1 MHFPSWGLGL
11 QKLQKSLEGYE
22 IVTKKTTRLEDLAKR
37 AGVSVSTASRALND
51 SPSVNMRTKQA
62 IWKLAR
68 ELDYPFR
75 RHMPAGPIGAK
86 ATISI
91 VVPKPQDRDAR
102 LSDPFFFELLAGV
115 GDAARERDCD
125 IHISHVTPGNYDDL
139 VVSMTTHRADG
150 VIFVGQSTLHNAFN
164 RLAET
169 EGRFVVW
176 GAELPEQ
183 RYCCVGSDNVSGGR
197 RAAAHLARLGRKRI
211 AFLGQSEAPEVMQR
225 FRGYRE
231 AMEEAGL
238 EVSDELVIPSHF
250 DIESAEASIEAVVKN
265 GVEID
270 GIVAASDV
278 IAFGAIRGLQLAG
291 YTVPDDVSVIGYDN
305 ISFARY
311 SNPALTTIDQDMT
324 AAGRLILSKLLDF
337 RGPQA
342 RRSERLSTDLIVR
355 ASCGA

>member
-1 MHFPSWGLGL
+1 MHFPPWGLGL
-11 QKLQKSLEGYE
+11 QKLQKILEGYE

-150 VIFVGQSTLHNAFN
+150 VIFVGQRA
-164 RLAET
+164 
-169 EGRFVVW
+169 
-176 GAELPEQ
+176 
-183 RYCCVGSDNVSGGR
+183 
-197 RAAAHLARLGRKRI
+197 RAA
-211 AFLGQSEAPEVMQR
+211 
-225 FRGYRE
+225 
-231 AMEEAGL
+231 
-238 EVSDELVIPSHF
+238 
-250 DIESAEASIEAVVKN
+250 
-265 GVEID
+265 
-270 GIVAASDV
+270 
-278 IAFGAIRGLQLAG
+278 
-291 YTVPDDVSVIGYDN
+291 
-305 ISFARY
+305 
-311 SNPALTTIDQDMT
+311 
-324 AAGRLILSKLLDF
+324 
-337 RGPQA
+337 
-342 RRSERLSTDLIVR
+342 
-355 ASCGA
+355 

>member
-1 MHFPSWGLGL
+1 M
-11 QKLQKSLEGYE
+11 
-22 IVTKKTTRLEDLAKR
+22 TKKTTRLEDLAKR

-86 ATISI
+86 ATISV
-91 VVPKPQDRDAR
+91 VVPKAPHRDTR
-102 LSDPFFFELLAGV
+102 MSDPFFFEFLAGV
-115 GDAARERDCD
+115 GDAARERGCD
-125 IHISHVTPGNYDDL
+125 IHISHVSPSNYDDL
-139 VVSMTTHRADG
+139 LVSMTTHRADG
-150 VIFVGQSTLHNAFN
+150 VIFVGQSTLHNEFN

-183 RYCCVGSDNVSGGR
+183 SYCCVGSDNTQGGK
-197 RAAAHLARLGRKRI
+197 RATEHLIRLGRKRI
-211 AFLGQSEAPEVMQR
+211 AFLGHSDAPEVLQR
-225 FRGYRE
+225 YRGYRN
-231 AMEEAGL
+231 ALEEAGMSL
-238 EVSDELVIPSHF
+238 VDELVVPSHF
-250 DIESAEASIEAVVKN
+250 DIESAEASIEALVKN

-278 IAFGAIRGLQLAG
+278 LAFGALRGLERAG
-291 YTVPDDVSVIGYDN
+291 RKVPDDVSVVGYDN

-311 SNPALTTIDQDMT
+311 SSPGLTTIDQDMT

-337 RGPQA
+337 QGPQA
-342 RRSERLSTDLIVR
+342 RRSERLATDLIVR
-355 ASCGA
+355 GSCGA